1 MLLDEEFV
9 CWELNM
15 NVFDVENPPLVVD
28 DLSTN
33 WNCKDV
39 GGDDLPVVGV
49 TRRMDDGVA
58 VVVVVVVACLKDDP
72 RVLVELSECV
82 SAMKRERESRMMAR
96 STSQSQ
102 GTSDTY
108 EEIVS

>member
-1 MLLDEEFV
+1 MTKEEDVLLDEELV
-9 CWELNM
+9 CWELKM
-15 NVFDVENPPLVVD
+15 NVFDVGNPPLVAD

-58 VVVVVVVACLKDDP
+58 VAVVVAVVACLKDDP
-72 RVLVELSECV
+72 RVRFELSECA
-82 SAMKRERESRMMAR
+82 SAREREKK
-96 STSQSQ
+96 
-102 GTSDTY
+102 
-108 EEIVS
+108 